1 MIPTASGNSL
11 ILEFGRYAPIGSDD
25 GAITTASNSVQGPAA
40 YFLYKAHSHHGVT
53 YGDFPKSA
61 NAGVS
66 FGTTETERIIPL
78 DVFLDVKRG
87 NTFTLASYFKCNI

>member
-25 GAITTASNSVQGPAA
+25 SAITTASNSVQGPAA
-40 YFLYKAHSHHGVT
+40 YFFFYKAHSHHGVT
-53 YGDFPKSA
+53 YVDFPKSA

-78 DVFLDVKRG
+78 DVFLDVKHG
-87 NTFTLASYFKCNI
+87 NTKSITVLHV